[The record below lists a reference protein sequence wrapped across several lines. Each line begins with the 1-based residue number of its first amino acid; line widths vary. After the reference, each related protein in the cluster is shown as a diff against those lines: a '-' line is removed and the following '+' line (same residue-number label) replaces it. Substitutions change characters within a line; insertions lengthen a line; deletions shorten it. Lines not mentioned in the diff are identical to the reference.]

1 MYNKTI
7 WQDHVVDQNGQVIQQ
22 GTPLSARNMNSIENG
37 IFETYE
43 LSNVLLQQM
52 MQHLRLIA
60 DQEGEVQVINLTNT
74 QSYPFN
80 NSLKTVSLAKTR
92 DTLNY
97 RIFVEIQSVTGGFLG
112 DIIIKDKTLNGF
124 KIGYDGS
131 TTAVTLKIWVIGG
144 MYQ

>member
-1 MYNKTI
+1 LERLI
-7 WQDHVVDQNGQVIQQ
+7 WVDHVVDEQGNIVQQ
-22 GTPLSARNMNSIENG
+22 GTPLSARNLNRIEDNT
-37 IFETYE
+37 FEVHE
-43 LSNVLLQQM
+43 MCAVLTQQVR
-52 MQHLRLIA
+52 QHQRLIA

-80 NSLKTVSLAKTR
+80 NSLKTVSLTKTR

-97 RIFVEIQSVTGGFLG
+97 RVFVEVQSVTGGFLG
-112 DIIIKDKTLNGF
+112 DIIIKDKALNGF

-131 TTAVTLKIWVIGG
+131 AAAVTLKIWVIGG